1 MTLSLSPHRKM
12 TGSANRTRRRNRK
25 KRDRRLGEKKYDED
39 GKLIDD
45 RNTEAGKNLGFKDIV
60 RENALFE
67 KYYKAQQFCSVEEFG
82 EMMSVLRTDL
92 PASFR
97 ITGTRSQAESLLKII
112 EGRYFKE
119 LTEYSAGG
127 GDVVVP
133 RHLPWYPGRLAY
145 QLNVTRKEIRRQEI
159 YFRLHNF
166 LVAETESGSISRQET
181 VSMLPPLVLGVQ
193 SHHAVLDMC
202 AAPGS
207 KTAQLVESVMDCQE
221 GELPTGLVVA
231 NDSDNARCYML
242 THQVKRLQSPC
253 IVVTNHDASIMPN
266 FLIPDTANPG
276 QMTHMKFDRILCD
289 VPCTGDGT
297 LRKNADIWPK
307 WNPVNSVNLHGIQ
320 HRIAKRGLELLAV
333 GGRMVYSTCSLHP
346 AEDEAVIARLLQE
359 CGGSVRLVEVGEK
372 LPGLQYSPG
381 LTAWSLGSKKGEL
394 YQSFQEVPEDI
405 ARTQIRPHMFPPPPE
420 VVSGLG
426 LEKCV
431 RLLPHH
437 HNTGGFFLA
446 LLEKT
451 QLCPWESAKKTTTV
465 KEDSTED
472 VTDNVE
478 TLEIKK
484 DEPPQKRFRGFRED
498 PFVYFNEGEEV
509 YEEIQKYYDLTLP
522 STNFLIRTR
531 DPNSRKN
538 NIYFTTAKVR
548 DLVENNTERVKII
561 NTGVKAFARA
571 DAKGSECD
579 FRIAQEGALSII
591 PFIKERKVLVERSD
605 MVRLLQS
612 SDFDKPPEISVFT
625 ADFQQKLENMKT
637 GSLVYLYRDE
647 TTGMPVEIVGWK
659 GKSSVRAYVPKNDR
673 LHYLRLMG
681 EDTSV
686 YETNKFE
693 EKKIRDKERLEARE
707 RRSVVLVDDVP
718 NYDNE

>member
-1 MTLSLSPHRKM
+1 M

-25 KRDRRLGEKKYDED
+25 KRDRRLGEKKYDEN

-60 RENALFE
+60 RENELFE
-67 KYYKAQQFCSVEEFG
+67 NYYKAQNFCSESELA
-82 EMMSVLRTDL
+82 EMMAVLKTDL

-97 ITGTRSQAESLLKII
+97 ITGTRAQTEALLKII

-119 LTEYSAGG
+119 LTEYSAEG

-133 RHLPWYPGRLAY
+133 SHLPWYPGRLAY

-181 VSMLPPLVLGVQ
+181 VSMLPPLVLGVE

-207 KTAQLVESVMDCQE
+207 KTAQLVESVMDCEE
-221 GELPTGLVVA
+221 GSLPGGLVVA

-253 IVVTNHDASIMPN
+253 ILVTNHDASIMPN
-266 FLIPDTANPG
+266 FLVPDPANPG
-276 QMTHMKFDRILCD
+276 QKMNMKFDRILCD

-307 WNPVNSVNLHGIQ
+307 WNPVNSVNLHGVQ

-346 AEDEAVIARLLQE
+346 AEDEAVVARLLQE
-359 CGGSVRLVEVGEK
+359 CAGSVRLVEVSEK

-381 LTAWSLGSKKGEL
+381 LTAWSLASKKGEL
-394 YQSFQEVPEDI
+394 YQTFDEVPEDI
-405 ARTQIRPHMFPPPPE
+405 ARTQIRPHMFPPPAE
-420 VVSGLG
+420 VVAGLG
-426 LEKCV
+426 LERCV

-451 QLCPWESAKKTTTV
+451 KLCPWESVKKSTPAPDDT
-465 KEDSTED
+465 TED

-478 TLEIKK
+478 TLEIKR

-498 PFVYFNEGEEV
+498 PFIYFEEGEEV

-522 STNFLIRTR
+522 STNFLIRTK

-571 DAKGSECD
+571 DAKGSDCD

-591 PFIKERKVLVERSD
+591 PFIKERKLTVHRQD
-605 MVRLLQS
+605 MVKLLQS
-612 SDFDKPPEISVFT
+612 SDYDKPPDITAFT
-625 ADFQQKLENMKT
+625 ANFQQQVESLKT
-637 GSLVYLYRDE
+637 GSLVYLYKAED
-647 TTGMPVEIVGWK
+647 TGMPVEIVGWK

-673 LHYLRLMG
+673 LHYLRMMG
-681 EDTSV
+681 EDTSA

-707 RRSVVLVDDVP
+707 KRNGNDVNDDNVVDD
-718 NYDNE
+718 DNSVDV